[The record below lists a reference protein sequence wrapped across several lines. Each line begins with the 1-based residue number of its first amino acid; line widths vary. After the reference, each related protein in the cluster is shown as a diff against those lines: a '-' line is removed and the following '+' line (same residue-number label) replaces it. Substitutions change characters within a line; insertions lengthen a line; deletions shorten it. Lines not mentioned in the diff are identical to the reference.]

1 MFSSSLAGSNSGSSG
16 TGVRAGEIEAGLTVF
31 GVWLDLLTSSSI
43 RSMEAWEGWR
53 RPFISW
59 EGKRGC
65 DRVMELLLGDA
76 AAPPRSGLTFFS
88 SCCNMAL
95 AL

>member
-16 TGVRAGEIEAGLTVF
+16 TGVRAGEMEAGLTVL
-31 GVWLDLLTSSSI
+31 GVELDLLTSSSI
-43 RSMEAWEGWR
+43 RSILAWEGWR
-53 RPFISW
+53 RPSISW

-65 DRVMELLLGDA
+65 DRVMELLLGA